1 MKIVA
6 DAGPLMAFAKLG
18 ALETLFEIFPRI
30 LTAPAV
36 FDEVV
41 TTGVR
46 LGAPDAAL
54 IEAAYEQNQLE
65 VRKPPPGSPPLV
77 AALGRGE
84 EESIRLAIE
93 EKAAWFLVD
102 DAEARR
108 VATAH
113 IEAVSAS
120 TQIKGTLGVLVGAC
134 CDGLIARERAIALI
148 EAIEKRSDIWI
159 RASLCRSVV
168 ATLRGES

>member
-6 DAGPLMAFAKLG
+6 DAGPLMAFAKLD
-18 ALETLFEIFPRI
+18 ALTLFFQIFPHV
-30 LTAPAV
+30 LTAPSV

-41 TTGVR
+41 NAGIQI
-46 LGAPDAAL
+46 GAPDAVL
-54 IEAAYEQNQLE
+54 LKAAYEQNKLE
-65 VRKPPPGSPPLV
+65 ARRPLPGAPPLA

-84 EESIRLAIE
+84 EESIRLAIS
-93 EKAAWFLVD
+93 EKASWLLVD

-108 VATAH
+108 LASLH
-113 IEAVSAS
+113 FEAVGTP

-134 CDGLIARERAIALI
+134 RDGLITREQAVGLV
-148 EAIEKRSDIWI
+148 ETIEKRSDIWV

-168 ATLRGES
+168 ATLRSEQ